1 VPVTDDALP
10 PDHPAPTS
18 VSRPAGLARRGPAD
32 RERRAAELVAARTRR
47 RGISPA
53 YAYVAPWFVAFGLF
67 ALVPMIMSA
76 AMSLTDW
83 PVIGSPTWRGLGN
96 FTELARDEQFW
107 RSLWVTVRFGLV
119 SVPLGMAAS
128 LAVAMVLNSRI
139 RGLSLY
145 RTIYYLPAVVSG
157 VAVGL
162 IWRWV
167 LDPTAGLVNGA
178 LGAVGVQ
185 GPGWLSDPAWVLPSY
200 TMIALWG
207 AGGGMLTY
215 LVALNEVPRDLGEAA
230 TLQGAGW
237 WARLAFVTLP
247 LMRPILFYN
256 LVMGIIG
263 AFKKFNDAYVL
274 GGAGGEGN
282 FVMLHIYRTAFEHF
296 RMGYASAMSWV
307 FLVVVLAA
315 TALVFRF
322 SDFWTFSRA
331 NEES

>member
-1 VPVTDDALP
+1 MPEHRPDVLP
-10 PDHPAPTS
+10 GAPTGAPGAT
-18 VSRPAGLARRGPAD
+18 RTAQ
-32 RERRAAELVAARTRR
+32 ERAARAAALAAAAPPRR
-47 RGISPA
+47 RFSPA
-53 YAYVAPWFVAFGLF
+53 YLYVAPWFVAFALF
-67 ALVPMIMSA
+67 ALVPMVMSLV
-76 AMSLTDW
+76 MSLTDW

-96 FTELARDEQFW
+96 FTELARDTQFW
-107 RSLWVTVRFGLV
+107 RSLWVTVRFGVV
-119 SVPLGMAAS
+119 SVPLGMSAA
-128 LAVAMVLNSRI
+128 LTVAMVLNSNI

-178 LGAVGVQ
+178 LALVGVQ
-185 GPGWLSDPAWVLPSY
+185 GPGWLTDPAWVLPSY
-200 TMIALWG
+200 TMVALWG

-237 WARLAFVTLP
+237 WARLWFVTLP

-282 FVMLHIYRTAFEHF
+282 FLMLHIYRTAFEHF

-307 FLVVVLAA
+307 FLVIVLAV
-315 TALVFRF
+315 TGLVFRF
-322 SDFWTFSRA
+322 SDFWTFSRG
-331 NEES
+331 NEER

>member
-1 VPVTDDALP
+1 MPDPRPHALTD
-10 PDHPAPTS
+10 APTG
-18 VSRPAGLARRGPAD
+18 PPCAARTPE
-32 RERRAAELVAARTRR
+32 ERATRAAELAAAAPRR
-47 RGISPA
+47 RRRSPA
-53 YAYVAPWFVAFGLF
+53 YLYIAPWFVSFALF
-67 ALVPMIMSA
+67 ALVPMVMSLV
-76 AMSLTDW
+76 MSLTDW

-96 FTELARDEQFW
+96 FTELARDAQFW
-107 RSLWVTVRFGLV
+107 RSLWVTVRFGVV
-119 SVPLGMAAS
+119 SVPLGMAAALS
-128 LAVAMVLNSRI
+128 VAMVLNSNI

-167 LDPTAGLVNGA
+167 LDPAAGLVNGA
-178 LGAVGVQ
+178 LAAVGVQ
-185 GPGWLSDPAWVLPSY
+185 GPGWLTDPAWVLPSY
-200 TMIALWG
+200 TMVALWG

-237 WARLAFVTLP
+237 WARLWFVTLP

-282 FVMLHIYRTAFEHF
+282 FLMLHIYRTAFEHF

-307 FLVVVLAA
+307 FLVIVLAV
-315 TALVFRF
+315 TGLVFRF
-322 SDFWTFSRA
+322 SDFWTFSRG
-331 NEES
+331 NEER

>member
-1 VPVTDDALP
+1 MPDPGTP
-10 PDHPAPTS
+10 PDRS
-18 VSRPAGLARRGPAD
+18 DRAG
-32 RERRAAELVAARTRR
+32 RAAALVAARSRHRR
-47 RGISPA
+47 ISPA
-53 YAYVAPWFVAFGLF
+53 YAYIAPWFIAFAVF
-67 ALVPMIMSA
+67 ALVPMVMSLV
-76 AMSLTDW
+76 MSLTDW

-96 FTELARDEQFW
+96 FAELARDQQFW
-107 RSLWVTVRFGLV
+107 RSLWVTIRFGLV

-128 LAVAMVLNSRI
+128 LAVAMVLNSRV

-145 RTIYYLPAVVSG
+145 RTVYYLPAVVSG

-167 LDPTAGLVNGA
+167 LDPAAGLVNGA
-178 LGAVGVQ
+178 LAAVGVQ
-185 GPGWLSDPAWVLPSY
+185 GPGWLTDPAWVLPSY
-200 TMIALWG
+200 TMVALWG

-237 WARLAFVTLP
+237 WARLWFVTLP

-282 FVMLHIYRTAFEHF
+282 FLMLHIYRTAFEHF

-307 FLVVVLAA
+307 FLLIVLAV
-315 TALVFRF
+315 TGLVFRF
-322 SDFWTFSRA
+322 SDFWTFSRG

>member
-1 VPVTDDALP
+1 
-10 PDHPAPTS
+10 
-18 VSRPAGLARRGPAD
+18 
-32 RERRAAELVAARTRR
+32 
-47 RGISPA
+47 
-53 YAYVAPWFVAFGLF
+53 VAFALF
-67 ALVPMIMSA
+67 ALVPMVMSLV
-76 AMSLTDW
+76 MSLTDW

-96 FTELARDEQFW
+96 FTELAGDSQFW
-107 RSLWVTVRFGLV
+107 RSLWVTVRFGVV
-119 SVPLGMAAS
+119 SVPLGMAAA
-128 LAVAMVLNSRI
+128 LTVAMVLNSNI

-167 LDPTAGLVNGA
+167 LDPAAGLVNGA
-178 LGAVGVQ
+178 LAAVGVQ
-185 GPGWLSDPAWVLPSY
+185 GPGWLTDPAWVLPSY
-200 TMIALWG
+200 TMVALWG

-237 WARLAFVTLP
+237 WARLWFVTLP

-282 FVMLHIYRTAFEHF
+282 FLMLHIYRTAFEHF

-307 FLVVVLAA
+307 FLVIVLAV
-315 TALVFRF
+315 TGLVFRF
-322 SDFWTFSRA
+322 SDFWTFSRG
-331 NEES
+331 NEER